1 MTLITAPY
9 LTARNGSQINLAKI
23 PEVTIP
29 SMPALEMMLFMVVQV
44 TTLLVAVAVMTGF
57 GESKEMM

>member
-1 MTLITAPY
+1 MTPVTAPY
-9 LTARNGSQINLAKI
+9 LTARDGLEINLAKI

-29 SMPALEMMLFMVVQV
+29 SMLVLEMMLFMVVQV
-44 TTLLVAVAVMTGF
+44 TTLLVAVVVMTGF